1 MHIFK
6 RMSSEEKKDVW
17 YKQLTKHPPSHL
29 LFLRTQK
36 TTYCF
41 ICAWKLLW
49 CYILQSEPTYF
60 YGTRNL

>member
-41 ICAWKLLW
+41 ICA
-49 CYILQSEPTYF
+49 
-60 YGTRNL
+60 